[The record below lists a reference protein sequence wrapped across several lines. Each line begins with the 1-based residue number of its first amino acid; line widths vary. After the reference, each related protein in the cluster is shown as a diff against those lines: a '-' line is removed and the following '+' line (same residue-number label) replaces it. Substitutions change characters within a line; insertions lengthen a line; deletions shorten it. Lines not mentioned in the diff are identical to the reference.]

1 MTGIVPPLAGTSP
14 IDATRAG
21 DTTRLKSSSNLQEA
35 GEKFE
40 AVFTG
45 MMLKSMRQ
53 AKLADPLFDSKAIDT
68 FSDMQDTRVAQTMAQ
83 HQPIGIGKAMTEFLG
98 RQQSDLNQAAADPPA

>member
-1 MTGIVPPLAGTSP
+1 MTTPIASSSTSG
-14 IDATRAG
+14 ATAAS
-21 DTTRLKSSSNLQEA
+21 RLKSADNLKAA
-35 GEKFE
+35 GQRFE

-68 FSDMQDTRVAQTMAQ
+68 FTEMGDARVAQAMAQ
-83 HQPIGIGKAMTEFLG
+83 HQPIGIGKAVTAFLSKAQPSG
-98 RQQSDLNQAAADPPA
+98 NGSAATTPP

>member
-1 MTGIVPPLAGTSP
+1 MTTLGTTPVAAVGGISTDTS
-14 IDATRAG
+14 
-21 DTTRLKSSSNLQEA
+21 RLKSSDNLKKA

-68 FSDMQDTRVAQTMAQ
+68 FSEMQDGRVAQTMAETT
-83 HQPIGIGKAMTEFLG
+83 PLGIGKAMTAYLAKS
-98 RQQSDLNQAAADPPA
+98 QSDLNDSVADPPK